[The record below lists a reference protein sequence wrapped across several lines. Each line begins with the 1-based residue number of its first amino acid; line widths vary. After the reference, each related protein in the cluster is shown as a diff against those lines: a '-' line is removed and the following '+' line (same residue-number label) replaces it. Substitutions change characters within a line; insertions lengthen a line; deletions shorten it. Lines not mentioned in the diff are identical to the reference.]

1 MGKEKSNRKFVYRFG
16 INLCRNKYEAIKILH
31 GGVRLMKELVRA
43 FLQQIGEDVER
54 EGLINTPERVEKAY
68 RFLTKGYNENEEDI
82 INQAL
87 FKAQNHDMVIVKDI
101 EFYSLC
107 EHHILPFFG
116 KVCVAYIPNEKIIGL
131 SKVCRIVEMYSRR
144 LQVQEKLTSDIADSL
159 SRWVKPQ
166 GIAVSIEA
174 THLCMAMRG
183 VRNQNAKTV
192 TYYFGGVFEENE
204 NLKRQF
210 LREI

>member
-1 MGKEKSNRKFVYRFG
+1 
-16 INLCRNKYEAIKILH
+16 
-31 GGVRLMKELVRA
+31 MKELVRE

-68 RFLTKGYNENEEDI
+68 RFLTKGYSEDEAEI
-82 INQAL
+82 INEAL
-87 FKAQNHDMVIVKDI
+87 FVAPNQDMVIVKDI

-116 KVCVAYIPNEKIIGL
+116 KVCVAYIPDEKIIGL

-144 LQVQEKLTSDIADSL
+144 LQVQERLTSNIAECL
-159 SRWVKPQ
+159 RRWIKPK

-192 TYYFGGVFEENE
+192 THYFSGAFEKDED
-204 NLKRQF
+204 LKKRF
-210 LREI
+210 LKEI